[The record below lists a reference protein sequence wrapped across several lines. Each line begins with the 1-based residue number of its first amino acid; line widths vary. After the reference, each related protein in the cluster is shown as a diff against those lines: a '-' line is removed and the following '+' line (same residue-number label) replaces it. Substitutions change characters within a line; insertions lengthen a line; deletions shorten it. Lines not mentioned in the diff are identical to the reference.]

1 MDDSRFSV
9 IMISARSTSL
19 VDRSETWPMDLAR
32 LCLRGINCGEWG
44 ALLGE
49 RGSPNFTRE
58 TGRSFLVESCGTSS
72 NGGCPIFSSS
82 SGFDLR
88 FTSRGDKSPLFC
100 LWPPSFG
107 VSLGDPPSPKPY
119 LVSFETP
126 FRSLPRT
133 SKLLVRVLVAMKSPP
148 RPESGLN

>member
-1 MDDSRFSV
+1 MDDSRLSV

-32 LCLRGINCGEWG
+32 LCLTGANCGEWG

-58 TGRSFLVESCGTSS
+58 TGRSFLAGSCGMSS
-72 NGGCPIFSSS
+72 NGGRPTSSS
-82 SGFDLR
+82 NSGSDLR
-88 FTSRGDKSPLFC
+88 FASCGDESPLCRC
-100 LWPPSFG
+100 LWPPSLG
-107 VSLGDPPSPKPY
+107 VSLGDPPCF
-119 LVSFETP
+119 VSFETP
-126 FRSLPRT
+126 FFILPRT
-133 SKLLVRVLVAMKSPP
+133 SKLLVRVLLAVKSPP